1 MESNPNKQA
10 LDNNGHNIAELKYS
24 FKIDFNTFLKWSALQ
39 IQACLQYKNLQ
50 SKTSHNKVIF
60 NVFSMESFHSVA
72 LCYKEV
78 DKNRRSERSS
88 LKTFF
93 GPGSGP
99 YSNYLSVGPKVHY
112 FFTNVKILCGR
123 YIFV

>member
-50 SKTSHNKVIF
+50 SKTSLNKVIF
-60 NVFSMESFHSVA
+60 NVFPMESFHSVA

-78 DKNRRSERSS
+78 DENKRSERSS
-88 LKTFF
+88 LKTF
-93 GPGSGP
+93 
-99 YSNYLSVGPKVHY
+99 LDLDRVHIP
-112 FFTNVKILCGR
+112 TI
-123 YIFV
+123 